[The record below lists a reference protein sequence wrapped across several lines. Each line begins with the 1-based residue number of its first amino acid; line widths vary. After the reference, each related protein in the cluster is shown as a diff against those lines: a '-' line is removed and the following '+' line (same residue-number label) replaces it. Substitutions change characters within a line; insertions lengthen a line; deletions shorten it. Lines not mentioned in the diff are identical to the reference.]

1 MVVAGSHSTH
11 TWLLRDPIVHT
22 HGSVTTDQSEWGFTV
37 MQSATIIEEDSAA
50 DIVHINLQRDNG
62 GGSTTQGINL
72 QRDNGGGSTV
82 EPIVYQPSA

>member
-1 MVVAGSHSTH
+1 
-11 TWLLRDPIVHT
+11 
-22 HGSVTTDQSEWGFTV
+22 